1 MTNKTIYKKRF
12 IIAALALIS
21 SFNIHAKELI
31 GKVSISADTQQAD
44 LKRNIVIFKNNVDIN
59 HTDRNIKADLL
70 EVHRRTELG
79 KEKQILIATGNPATF
94 SGKLKDGSPVTASA
108 TNIRYDVKA
117 GTLTFKG
124 NAKINQ
130 SGQSMSAKT
139 IVYDHLKELI
149 TAKKDK
155 DSDQRVHTVL
165 TPVKKETP
173 PVKNEEKNKIGNH

>member
-1 MTNKTIYKKRF
+1 MTNKTIYKKTF
-12 IIAALALIS
+12 IIAALALVTH
-21 SFNIHAKELI
+21 FNVQAKELI

-59 HTDRNIKADLL
+59 HTDKNIKADLL
-70 EVHRRTELG
+70 EVHRRSELG
-79 KEKQILIATGNPATF
+79 KEKQVLIATGNPATF
-94 SGKLKDGSPVTASA
+94 SGKLKDGSAVTASA
-108 TNIRYDVKA
+108 TNIRYDVEA

-139 IVYDHLKELI
+139 IVYDHLQELI

-155 DSDQRVHTVL
+155 DSNQRVHTIL
-165 TPVKKETP
+165 TPVKKEE
-173 PVKNEEKNKIGNH
+173 NNKSGNN